1 MAFNPCMVLA
11 FRLDDPSIV
20 VYDDF
25 MEVDDYH
32 RLNFLYEA
40 EKRFAPSTVVNTE
53 TGAPYTMPDRI
64 SDTASFQRGE
74 FPWLAEV
81 EEAIAKM
88 TGFPVDHGEPFQVQ
102 RYNPGGLYRPHFDYF
117 PPEQS
122 GSASHMRVGG
132 QRVATVILYLSE
144 PENGGATLFPNLGL
158 RIYPVIG
165 RALFF
170 RNTLP
175 TGQVDPRTL
184 HGGEE
189 VVSGIKWIATK
200 WIRERPYV

>member
-1 MAFNPCMVLA
+1 MLTSNRVPSFSLA
-11 FRLDDPSIV
+11 DPRIEVYDNFLREDIRLD
-20 VYDDF
+20 F
-25 MEVDDYH
+25 MYAAD
-32 RLNFLYEA
+32 
-40 EKRFAPSTVVNTE
+40 KRFAPSTVVDQS

-64 SDTASFQRGE
+64 SDTASFHRGE
-74 FPWLAEV
+74 FPWVSYV
-81 EEAIAKM
+81 EEAIAEL

-102 RYNPGGLYRPHFDYF
+102 RYKEGGLYRPHFDFF

-132 QRVATVILYLSE
+132 QRVATVILYLMS
-144 PENGGATLFPNLGL
+144 PDAGGGTLFPNLGL
-158 RIYPVIG
+158 RVNAIDD

-170 RNTLP
+170 MNVNP
-175 TGQVDPRTL
+175 AGEVDTRTL

-189 VVSGIKWIATK
+189 VTQGVKWIATK

>member
-1 MAFNPCMVLA
+1 MTTGNHVIASFDIA
-11 FRLDDPSIV
+11 DPQIYV
-20 VYDDF
+20 TD
-25 MEVDDYH
+25 
-32 RLNFLYEA
+32 NFIGYTTCREFQRVALE
-40 EKRFAPSTVVNTE
+40 RFAPSTVVNTE
-53 TGAPYTMPDRI
+53 TGTPYTMPDRI

-74 FPWLAEV
+74 FPWLVEV
-81 EEAIAKM
+81 EEAIERM
-88 TGFPVDHGEPFQVQ
+88 TSFPADHGEPFQVQ

-132 QRVATVILYLSE
+132 QRMATVILYLSD
-144 PENGGATLFPNLGL
+144 PIAGGATVFPNLGGL
-158 RIYPVIG
+158 RVHPVAG

-170 RNTLP
+170 MNVNP
-175 TGQVDPRTL
+175 VGEVDPRTL